1 MFLIFFIGLI
11 YLFIGFISLFT
22 ALLFI
27 ELGRPKDLIQS
38 GLLILLG
45 TFLIIYKNIFTYK
58 ISLILILNTLLII
71 LFFIENF
78 SFRWNQLLNKEKFNI
93 KSLPGLKE
101 NLSIIYKII
110 SFDFK
115 NLFLDNIDLKNIFK
129 NTSIKKKWVR
139 KEDKKINSIGKEASS
154 KQYMKNI
161 QTADFSK
168 EDIINDEK
176 IFTDNTN
183 IDNQ

>member
-139 KEDKKINSIGKEASS
+139 EKDNDNISNAKEESS
-154 KQYMKNI
+154 KKYLTNI
-161 QTADFSK
+161 QTTDFPK
-168 EDIINDEK
+168 KDIMNDEK
-176 IFTDNTN
+176 NNSKN
-183 IDNQ
+183 IKID